1 MWSAMGGGIRARLW
15 HDGTSII
22 SIQALAGGGRGMARA
37 GMMGDVRLLLGCH
50 VSLAGYRGFADLQA
64 GYRQTAPGS
73 RPELRFDASFGLRL
87 HSDDQII
94 A

>member
-1 MWSAMGGGIRARLW
+1 
-15 HDGTSII
+15 
-22 SIQALAGGGRGMARA
+22 MARA
-37 GMMGDVRLLLGCH
+37 GMMGDVRLLLGRN

-64 GYRQTAPGS
+64 GYRQTEPGS